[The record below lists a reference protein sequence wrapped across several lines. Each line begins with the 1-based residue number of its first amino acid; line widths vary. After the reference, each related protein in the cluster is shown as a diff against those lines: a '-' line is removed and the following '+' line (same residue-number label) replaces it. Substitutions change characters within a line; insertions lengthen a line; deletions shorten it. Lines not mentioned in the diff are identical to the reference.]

1 MKYTK
6 AQREKLIDERAKVLL
21 DYGFSGAEA
30 ETIMEAAI
38 NTNLLFH
45 SSGSIRSKLANLG
58 GYGFSKE
65 EVRKIVLEA
74 PAVLSFAE
82 ESVNSKLK
90 NYEAYGFSKE
100 EVRKL
105 VLGSRSAVEY
115 AEKSVNS
122 KLRNLEAYGFSRAE
136 VRKIVLGMPAVLDC
150 AKKPVNS
157 KLRNLEAYGFSRAE
171 VRKIVLG
178 VPAALGCAKK
188 SVNSKLRNLEK
199 TRTFHNGFAM
209 TLDNRKVRKLI
220 LSFPSV
226 LSFSEH
232 TLGWKMRTMA
242 VITEGEKQEMLEM
255 GKHWMQSARKSVARA
270 QYLKRNGKDNRY
282 PKDVFLSAKR
292 FERKYRVSL

>member
-115 AEKSVNS
+115 AEKS
-122 KLRNLEAYGFSRAE
+122 
-136 VRKIVLGMPAVLDC
+136 
-150 AKKPVNS
+150 VNS